1 VKQKRW
7 VIIRKGWYLRSNQD
21 GLELVGPEHNIS
33 LEFANP
39 GIYRK
44 RIASILCGF
53 QMIPQNQDNQG
64 IVKMIENLSM
74 QGILQYQNCRS
85 QESSTV
91 SKMEQIIWKL
101 RNTFVGSRGPISTV
115 YRLDF
120 NEPKLSA
127 SKSYL
132 FAARYTPC
140 GETEKE
146 WAGGADEDS
155 SVAELKAIMEALE
168 RWASGVIPEE
178 KILKCSSQKLGARA
192 LNPEQ
197 GIAYAQWQYQQK
209 GFPCT
214 PFSTTREYFWK
225 EVTTFPGEKTYY
237 LPVECLYYP
246 VARKFAPAP
255 YTFTNSSGVAAAFS
269 FEEALTGGIYEA
281 MERDAFMLTWLNGL
295 ERPRIRKTTLPGKEQ
310 RKIREFEKLG
320 YTMHLVDLTI
330 DLAPVVL
337 AIAVSHTQEPSLLL
351 GAASHFNLLDAISK
365 ALREIEYQFYWRL
378 RHADY
383 IRVIKNAKE
392 VRSVLDHMALY
403 ASQKHLAKA
412 KFLWQGTETSYRET
426 PFVSKKQALERLIEL
441 LESSGKTLVITDLTP
456 PSLKKMGIWVVRSI
470 PLGLIPVSFGYGM
483 EPLGMSRIYEISGKR
498 RNWIGKAFTHPF
510 A

>member
-1 VKQKRW
+1 MKQKW
-7 VIIRKGWYLRSNQD
+7 VTLKEGWYLRSNQD
-21 GLELVGPEHNIS
+21 GLELVGPERNIS

-44 RIASILCGF
+44 RVASILCGF
-53 QMIPQNQDNQG
+53 RMIPQNQNNEG
-64 IVKMIENLSM
+64 IMKTIENLSM
-74 QGILQYQNCRS
+74 QGVLQCQNGKP
-85 QESSTV
+85 QDLSTASRV
-91 SKMEQIIWKL
+91 EQILWKL
-101 RNTFVGSRGPISTV
+101 RSTFVGSRGPISTI
-115 YRLDF
+115 YRLNF
-120 NEPKLSA
+120 TEPKFST
-127 SKSYL
+127 SKSHL

-155 SVAELKAIMEALE
+155 SMAELKATMEALE

-178 KILKCSSQKLGARA
+178 ELLKCSSQKLGSRA

-197 GIAYAQWQYQQK
+197 VIAYAQWQYQRK
-209 GFPCT
+209 GFPLT

-225 EVTTFPGEKTYY
+225 EVTTFPGENSYY

-246 VARKFAPAP
+246 VAKGFASTP
-255 YTFTNSSGVAAAFS
+255 YTFANSSGIAAAFS
-269 FEEALTGGIYEA
+269 FEGALTGGIYEA

-295 ERPRIRKTTLPGKEQ
+295 KRPKIRNATLPGKEQ
-310 RKIREFEKLG
+310 RKIRGFEKLG
-320 YTMHLVDLTI
+320 YTIHLVDLTI

-337 AIAVSHTQEPSLLL
+337 AIAVSHAQKPSLLL

-365 ALREIEYQFYWRL
+365 ALREVEHQFYWGVH
-378 RHADY
+378 HADC
-383 IRVIKNAKE
+383 IHIIENAKE

-403 ASQKHLAKA
+403 TSQKHLAKA
-412 KFLWQGTETSYRET
+412 KFLWQGTEIPFCET
-426 PFVSKKQALERLIEL
+426 PFVSKRQELEKLIEL
-441 LESSGKTLVITDLTP
+441 LELSGKTLVIADLTP
-456 PSLKKMGIWVVRSI
+456 PFLKKLGIWVVRSI

-483 EPLGMSRIYEISGKR
+483 EPLGMSRIYEISGERKGWR
-498 RNWIGKAFTHPF
+498 GKPFTHPF